1 MLNNLLTNSTQSM
14 ENQMK
19 GEINL
24 QGLNWFEHEQTWV
37 LLYFSTSWCAPCKT
51 MAPIMDEVSTQF
63 AGQLKTI
70 KIDVDEQTKLAK
82 QLDVRGVPTLVLFD
96 KFGAKS
102 RLVGGVTATQL
113 NHWLSL
119 QLKRNANH

>member
-1 MLNNLLTNSTQSM
+1 M

-82 QLDVRGVPTLVLFD
+82 QLDVRGVPTLVLLD